1 MTPTDDLIGYARI
14 STSHQDLSAQKE
26 ALAKAGVQ
34 PERMF
39 CDVITG
45 GSTSRKALDE
55 CLASLE
61 PGSTLVVQ
69 RLDRLG
75 RSLPHL
81 VQVLSELEARGCF
94 FRSIAENVSTEHG
107 AGPANRLLLHLLCAV
122 ADFEKSL
129 IQERTVLAM
138 RAAKEAGRPVG
149 GRPRLLSREAELH
162 DRKLIEEDGFSYGK
176 VAKLLKV
183 SPKTIRRAVE
193 RVSLTEQSAGF
204 AAPERAA
211 DVA

>member
-26 ALAKAGVQ
+26 ALIKAGVQ
-34 PERMF
+34 PERLF

-45 GSTSRKALDE
+45 GTTSRKALDE

-81 VQVLSELEARGCF
+81 VQVLSDLETRGVF
-94 FRSIAENVSTEHG
+94 FRSLTENVSTAIG

-129 IQERTVLAM
+129 IQERTLLAM
-138 RAAKEAGRPVG
+138 RSAKEAGRPVG

-162 DRKLIEEDGFSYGK
+162 ARKLIEKDGFSYGK

-193 RVSLTEQSAGF
+193 RVSLMEQSTTSPTAEP
-204 AAPERAA
+204 AM